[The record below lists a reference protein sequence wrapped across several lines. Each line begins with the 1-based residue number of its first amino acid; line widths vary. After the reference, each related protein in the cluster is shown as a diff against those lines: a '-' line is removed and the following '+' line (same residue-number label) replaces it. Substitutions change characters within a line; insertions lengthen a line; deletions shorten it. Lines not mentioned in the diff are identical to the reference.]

1 MKFTKKKLLIAIL
14 IPTLTV
20 LGTASIA
27 IGTHVTTTSGFL
39 RITPTTIVNRNLN
52 LQAHWTPQAPAGQIN
67 ITERD
72 VWPNRSDRVPARYM
86 VVVIHAQYCMA
97 CFGDHPT
104 MPHFYNGMM
113 AQEITPAGQ
122 NNRPLNLTTAEISSR
137 WVPDGYIVSNGQ
149 KVIRPGGSAWS
160 NAEMNNHQQLHNQ
173 GHLDG
178 PNNRATDNIIL
189 LIDTQTDRAVGWWFQ
204 PPAIPTQPQQTAF
217 TTSDNQIRHIK
228 HRAKRVL

>member
-1 MKFTKKKLLIAIL
+1 MKFTKKKLLIVTLIFTLIL
-14 IPTLTV
+14 IPTLAVGTQV
-20 LGTASIA
+20 LTPGI
-27 IGTHVTTTSGFL
+27 L
-39 RITPTTIVNRNLN
+39 RINPNFVVNRNHT
-52 LQAHWTPQAPAGQIN
+52 LQARWTPQAPAGQIN

-72 VWPNRSDRVPARYM
+72 VWPNRSARVPARYM
-86 VVVIHAQYCMA
+86 VVLMHAQYCIA
-97 CFGDHPT
+97 CFENHPT

-204 PPAIPTQPQQTAF
+204 PPAIPTQPQ
-217 TTSDNQIRHIK
+217 
-228 HRAKRVL
+228 